1 MNKQRRKQLTQLLD
15 ALTETRESLDELH
28 TEEQDAYD
36 NMPEGL
42 QESERGQAISETAG
56 DLENAVNEL
65 DSIID
70 TLTDHTD

>member
-1 MNKQRRKQLTQLLD
+1 MNKNRRKQLEQIVD
-15 ALTETRESLDELH
+15 ALTDSREALDEVH

-42 QESERGQAISETAG
+42 QESERGQAILETAG
-56 DLENAVNEL
+56 DLENAVNDL

-70 TLTDHTD
+70 TLTEHTD